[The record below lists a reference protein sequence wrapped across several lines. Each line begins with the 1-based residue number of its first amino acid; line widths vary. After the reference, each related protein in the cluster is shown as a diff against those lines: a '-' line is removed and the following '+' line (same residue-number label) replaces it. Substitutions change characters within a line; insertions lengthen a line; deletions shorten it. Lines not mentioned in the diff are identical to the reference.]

1 VIRLCLNGGQ
11 CLVKLRGMRR
21 SWPMVAIGIGCAVAT
36 GLAGCV
42 WSSAGQRPPTAECG
56 TTLSGAGIGPMPAVI
71 DATYQLPPGGYQSND
86 GLIYLRVARGCDH
99 GSHVTWVPAAAA
111 RLVKAAYANDGLPAV
126 VVLQPCGASASFRL
140 TATRNGRVV
149 ASVTVRQATT
159 LGGTK
164 PACLDGFSA
173 GRTAYRNRTHDLRIT
188 RGVHIVPVTLPAFT
202 AASRSVVIAVD

>member
-1 VIRLCLNGGQ
+1 MIRLCLNGGQ

-164 PACLDGFSA
+164 PACLYGFSA
-173 GRTAYRNRTHDLRIT
+173 DRTAYQNRTHDLRIT
-188 RGVHIVPVTLPAFT
+188 RVYIS
-202 AASRSVVIAVD
+202 SRSPCQRLQRPAEAS